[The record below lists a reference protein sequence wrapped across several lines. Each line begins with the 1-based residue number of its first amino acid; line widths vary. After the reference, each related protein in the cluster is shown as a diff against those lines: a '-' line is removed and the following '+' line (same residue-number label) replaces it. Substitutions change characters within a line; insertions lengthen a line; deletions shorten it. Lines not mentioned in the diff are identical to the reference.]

1 MYAFYVRAGQE
12 FLSCKKWQTER
23 EKNKM
28 KKNFLALVLG
38 AVVTA
43 SLIAGCGGKTSS
55 GSSAP
60 AADTGSTAAAQAEG
74 GMVEGGDFIKGVST
88 EAPGFDPFTVQT
100 ADARSIFFNIYEGLM
115 KTQPDGSFA
124 PGLAE
129 KCDVSDDLK
138 TYTFTLR
145 QGVKFHDGSELTMDD
160 VTYSIEKS
168 ITSGING
175 FKEIAQYAAAGKVY
189 TVSSETTTNEDGEEV
204 ETYHVTAADSA
215 DAPADDVTLVVN
227 LSVSDSGFPAIVTSP
242 IVPKDAKDLASN
254 PIGTGPFELTE
265 FVEQDHTLLTRFADY
280 WGEPAHLDT
289 VTLKYYEN
297 TASLATNYLAGAI
310 DGFNSNAGGWK
321 ELEGTE
327 YVQNVRHSNA
337 VQVLALNNEFEPFK
351 DVRVRQAVAYAVDS
365 DEIIEKVSYGLG
377 TKSGTPVIPGLQKY
391 FNDELTD
398 AYDVN
403 IDKAKELLKEAGK
416 ENLKFTIRVPSNY
429 QVHVDTAQVI
439 ANQLAKAGITVEI
452 QSVDWNTWL
461 NRVYRESEFEAT
473 VVSVDGPIA
482 YPTSFL
488 NRYMSNASDNF
499 VNFHS
504 EAFDE
509 TYQKALLETD
519 DAEQV
524 KLFKEAQKIISD
536 ECASVYIQDIDSVVI
551 NSPAFGGFE
560 AYPLY
565 VDDYSA
571 MYAVE

>member
-1 MYAFYVRAGQE
+1 
-12 FLSCKKWQTER
+12 
-23 EKNKM
+23 M
-28 KKNFLALVLG
+28 KKKFLALVLG
-38 AVVTA
+38 AVMTA

-55 GSSAP
+55 GGSSASSSA
-60 AADTGSTAAAQAEG
+60 AADAGSTSVTEAAGE
-74 GMVEGGDFIKGVST
+74 MVEGGDFIKGVST
-88 EAPGFDPFTVQT
+88 EAPGFDPFTTQT

-115 KTQPDGSFA
+115 ATEPDGSFSPA
-124 PGLAE
+124 LAE
-129 KCDVSDDLK
+129 TCQASDDLQ

-145 QGVKFHDGSELTMDD
+145 QGVKFHNGNELTMDD
-160 VTYSIEKS
+160 VLYSIEKS

-175 FKEIAQYAAAGKVY
+175 FSEIAPFSAAGKTY
-189 TVSSETTTNEDGEEV
+189 TVGSEKGQDDDGNEIDKPV
-204 ETYHVTAADSA
+204 VTAADSA
-215 DAPADDVTLVVN
+215 DAPADDTTLVIN
-227 LSVSDSGFPAIVTSP
+227 LNKPDSGFPAIATSP
-242 IVPKDAKDLASN
+242 IVPKDAEDLASH

-265 FVEQDHTLLTRFADY
+265 FVEQDYTLLTRFDDY

-321 ELEGTE
+321 ELEGTD
-327 YVQNVRHSNA
+327 YVQNVRHANA
-337 VQVLALNNEFEPFK
+337 VQLLALNNEFGPFK

-377 TKSGTPVIPGLQKY
+377 TKAGTPVIPGLQKY

-398 AYDVN
+398 VYDVN
-403 IDKAKELLKEAGK
+403 IDKAKELLKEAGQ
-416 ENLKFTIRVPSNY
+416 ENLKFKIRVPSNY

-439 ANQLAKAGITVEI
+439 ATQLATAGIPVEI
-452 QSVDWNTWL
+452 ESVAWNTWL
-461 NRVYRESEFEAT
+461 NRY
-473 VVSVDGPIA
+473 VS
-482 YPTSFL
+482 T
-488 NRYMSNASDNF
+488 ASDNF

-509 TYQKALLETD
+509 TYAKALLETD

-571 MYAVE
+571 MYAVQ

>member
-1 MYAFYVRAGQE
+1 
-12 FLSCKKWQTER
+12 
-23 EKNKM
+23 M

-38 AVVTA
+38 AVMTA
-43 SLIAGCGGKTSS
+43 SLITGCGGKTSS
-55 GSSAP
+55 GGSSTT
-60 AADTGSTAAAQAEG
+60 AADSGSTSVTEAAGE
-74 GMVEGGDFIKGVST
+74 MVEGGDFIKGVST
-88 EAPGFDPFTVQT
+88 EAPGFDPFTTQT

-115 KTQPDGSFA
+115 ATEPDGSFSPA
-124 PGLAE
+124 LAE
-129 KCDVSDDLK
+129 TCEASDDLQ

-145 QGVKFHDGSELTMDD
+145 QGVKFHNGNELTMDD
-160 VTYSIEKS
+160 VLYSIEKS

-175 FKEIAQYAAAGKVY
+175 FSEIAQFSAAGKTY
-189 TVSSETTTNEDGEEV
+189 TVGSEKGKDDEGNEIDKPV
-204 ETYHVTAADSA
+204 VTAADSA
-215 DAPADDVTLVVN
+215 DAPADDTTLVIN
-227 LSVSDSGFPAIVTSP
+227 LNKPDSGFPAIATSP
-242 IVPKDAKDLASN
+242 IVPKDAEDLASH

-265 FVEQDHTLLTRFADY
+265 FVEQDYTLLTRFDDY

-321 ELEGTE
+321 ELEGTD
-327 YVQNVRHSNA
+327 YVQNVRHANA
-337 VQVLALNNEFEPFK
+337 VQLLALNNEFGPFK

-377 TKSGTPVIPGLQKY
+377 TKAGTPVIPGLQKY

-398 AYDVN
+398 VYDVN
-403 IDKAKELLKEAGK
+403 IDKAKELLKEAGQ
-416 ENLKFTIRVPSNY
+416 ENLKFKIRVPSNY

-452 QSVDWNTWL
+452 ESVDWNTWL
-461 NRVYRESEFEAT
+461 NRVYRKSEFEAT

-488 NRYMSNASDNF
+488 NRYVSTASDNF

-504 EAFDE
+504 DAFDE
-509 TYQKALLETD
+509 TYAKALLETD

-571 MYAVE
+571 MYAVQ

>member
-1 MYAFYVRAGQE
+1 
-12 FLSCKKWQTER
+12 
-23 EKNKM
+23 M
-28 KKNFLALVLG
+28 KKNILALVLG
-38 AVVTA
+38 AVMTA
-43 SLIAGCGGKTSS
+43 SLITGCGGKTSS
-55 GSSAP
+55 GGSSAP
-60 AADTGSTAAAQAEG
+60 AADAGSTSSAASGTEASGQ
-74 GMVEGGDFIKGVST
+74 MVEGGDFIKGVST
-88 EAPGFDPFTVQT
+88 EAPGFDPFTTQT

-115 KTQPDGSFA
+115 ATEPDGSFSPA
-124 PGLAE
+124 LADS
-129 KCDVSDDLK
+129 CQASDDLQ

-145 QGVKFHDGSELTMDD
+145 QGVKFHNGNELTMDD
-160 VTYSIEKS
+160 VIYSIEKS

-175 FKEIAQYAAAGKVY
+175 FSEIAQFSAAGKTY
-189 TVSSETTTNEDGEEV
+189 TVGSEKGKDDEGKEIDKPV
-204 ETYHVTAADSA
+204 VTAADSA
-215 DAPADDVTLVVN
+215 DAPADDTTLVIN
-227 LSVSDSGFPAIVTSP
+227 LNKPDSGFPAIATSP
-242 IVPKDAKDLASN
+242 IVPKDAEDLASH

-265 FVEQDHTLLTRFADY
+265 FVEQDYTLLTRFDDY

-321 ELEGTE
+321 ELEGTD
-327 YVQNVRHSNA
+327 YVQNVRHANA
-337 VQVLALNNEFEPFK
+337 VQLLALNNEFEPFK

-377 TKSGTPVIPGLQKY
+377 TKAGTPVIPGLQKY
-391 FNDELTD
+391 FNDELTNV
-398 AYDVN
+398 YDVN
-403 IDKAKELLKEAGK
+403 IDKAKELLKEAGQ
-416 ENLKFTIRVPSNY
+416 ENLKFKIRVPSNY

-452 QSVDWNTWL
+452 ESVDWNTWL
-461 NRVYRESEFEAT
+461 NRVYRKSEFEAT

-488 NRYMSNASDNF
+488 NRYVSTASDNF

-509 TYQKALLETD
+509 TYAKALLETD

-524 KLFKEAQKIISD
+524 RLFKEAQKIISD

-571 MYAVE
+571 MYAVQ

>member
-1 MYAFYVRAGQE
+1 
-12 FLSCKKWQTER
+12 
-23 EKNKM
+23 M
-28 KKNFLALVLG
+28 KKNILALVLG
-38 AVVTA
+38 AVMTA
-43 SLIAGCGGKTSS
+43 SLITGCGGKTSS
-55 GSSAP
+55 GGSSAP
-60 AADTGSTAAAQAEG
+60 AADAGSTSSAASGSEASGQ
-74 GMVEGGDFIKGVST
+74 MVEGGDFIKGVST
-88 EAPGFDPFTVQT
+88 EAPGFDPFTTQT

-115 KTQPDGSFA
+115 ATEPDGSFSPA
-124 PGLAE
+124 LADS
-129 KCDVSDDLK
+129 CQASDDLQ

-145 QGVKFHDGSELTMDD
+145 QGVKFHNGNELTMDD
-160 VTYSIEKS
+160 VIYSIEKS

-175 FKEIAQYAAAGKVY
+175 FSEIAQFSAAGKTY
-189 TVSSETTTNEDGEEV
+189 TVGSEKGKDDEGKEIDKPV
-204 ETYHVTAADSA
+204 VTAADSA
-215 DAPADDVTLVVN
+215 DAPADDTTLVIN
-227 LSVSDSGFPAIVTSP
+227 LNKPDSGFPAIATSP
-242 IVPKDAKDLASN
+242 IVPKDAEDLASH

-265 FVEQDHTLLTRFADY
+265 FVEQDYTLLTRFDDY

-321 ELEGTE
+321 ELEGTD
-327 YVQNVRHSNA
+327 YVQNVRHANA
-337 VQVLALNNEFEPFK
+337 VQLLALNNEFEPFK

-377 TKSGTPVIPGLQKY
+377 TKAGTPVIPGLQKY
-391 FNDELTD
+391 FNDELTNV
-398 AYDVN
+398 YDVN
-403 IDKAKELLKEAGK
+403 IDKAKELLKEAGQ
-416 ENLKFTIRVPSNY
+416 ENLKFKIRVPSNY

-452 QSVDWNTWL
+452 ESVDWNTWL
-461 NRVYRESEFEAT
+461 NRVYRKSEFEAT

-488 NRYMSNASDNF
+488 NRYVSTASDNF

-509 TYQKALLETD
+509 TYAKALLETD

-524 KLFKEAQKIISD
+524 RLFKEAQKIISD

-571 MYAVE
+571 MYAVQ

>member
-1 MYAFYVRAGQE
+1 
-12 FLSCKKWQTER
+12 
-23 EKNKM
+23 M

-38 AVVTA
+38 AVMTA

-55 GSSAP
+55 GGSSASSP
-60 AADTGSTAAAQAEG
+60 AAADAGSTSVTEAAGE
-74 GMVEGGDFIKGVST
+74 MVEGGDFIKGVST
-88 EAPGFDPFTVQT
+88 EAPGFDPFTTQT

-115 KTQPDGSFA
+115 ATEPDGSFSPA
-124 PGLAE
+124 LAE
-129 KCDVSDDLK
+129 TCEASDDLQ

-145 QGVKFHDGSELTMDD
+145 KGVKFHNGNELTMDD
-160 VTYSIEKS
+160 VLYSIEKS
-168 ITSGING
+168 ITSNIPG
-175 FKEIAQYAAAGKVY
+175 FAEIAQFSAAGKTY
-189 TVSSETTTNEDGEEV
+189 TVGSEKGKDDEGKEIEKPV
-204 ETYHVTAADSA
+204 VTAADSA
-215 DAPADDVTLVVN
+215 DAPADDTTLVIN
-227 LSVSDSGFPAIVTSP
+227 LSKPDSGFPAIATSP
-242 IVPKDAKDLASN
+242 IVPKDAEDLASH

-265 FVEQDHTLLTRFADY
+265 FVEQDYTLLTRFEDY

-321 ELEGTE
+321 ELEGTD
-327 YVQNVRHSNA
+327 YVQNVRHANA
-337 VQVLALNNEFEPFK
+337 VQLLALNNEFGPFK

-377 TKSGTPVIPGLQKY
+377 TKAGTPVIPGLQKY

-398 AYDVN
+398 VYDVN
-403 IDKAKELLKEAGK
+403 IDKAKELLKEAGQ
-416 ENLKFTIRVPSNY
+416 ENLKFKIRVPSNY

-452 QSVDWNTWL
+452 ESVDWNTWL
-461 NRVYRESEFEAT
+461 NRVYSKSEFEAT
-473 VVSVDGPIA
+473 IVSVDGPIA

-488 NRYMSNASDNF
+488 DRYVSTASNNF
-499 VNFHS
+499 VNYHS

-509 TYQKALLETD
+509 TYAKALLETD

-524 KLFKEAQKIISD
+524 KLFKEAQKILSD

-571 MYAVE
+571 MYAVQ

>member
-1 MYAFYVRAGQE
+1 
-12 FLSCKKWQTER
+12 
-23 EKNKM
+23 M
-28 KKNFLALVLG
+28 KKNFLALILG
-38 AVVTA
+38 AVMTA

-55 GSSAP
+55 GGSSASSSA
-60 AADTGSTAAAQAEG
+60 AADAGSTSVTEAAGE
-74 GMVEGGDFIKGVST
+74 MVEGGDFIKGVST
-88 EAPGFDPFTVQT
+88 EAPGFDPFTTQT

-115 KTQPDGSFA
+115 ATEPDGSFSPA
-124 PGLAE
+124 LAE
-129 KCDVSDDLK
+129 TCQASDDLQ

-145 QGVKFHDGSELTMDD
+145 QGVKFHNGNELTMDD
-160 VTYSIEKS
+160 VLYSIEKS

-175 FKEIAQYAAAGKVY
+175 FSEIAQFSAAGKTY
-189 TVSSETTTNEDGEEV
+189 TVGSEKGQDDDGNEIDKPV
-204 ETYHVTAADSA
+204 VTAADSA
-215 DAPADDVTLVVN
+215 DAPADDTTLVIN
-227 LSVSDSGFPAIVTSP
+227 LNKPDSGFPAIATSP
-242 IVPKDAKDLASN
+242 IVPKDAEDLASH

-265 FVEQDHTLLTRFADY
+265 FVEQDYTLLTRFDDY

-321 ELEGTE
+321 ELEGTD
-327 YVQNVRHSNA
+327 YVQNVRHANA
-337 VQVLALNNEFEPFK
+337 VQLLALNNEFGPFK

-377 TKSGTPVIPGLQKY
+377 TKAGTPVIPGLQKY

-398 AYDVN
+398 VYDVN
-403 IDKAKELLKEAGK
+403 IDKAKELLKEAGQ
-416 ENLKFTIRVPSNY
+416 ENLKFKIRVPSNY

-452 QSVDWNTWL
+452 ESVDWNTWL
-461 NRVYRESEFEAT
+461 NRVYRKSEFEAT
-473 VVSVDGPIA
+473 IVSVDGPIA

-488 NRYMSNASDNF
+488 NRYVSTASDNF

-509 TYQKALLETD
+509 TYAKALLETD

-571 MYAVE
+571 MYAVQ

>member
-1 MYAFYVRAGQE
+1 
-12 FLSCKKWQTER
+12 
-23 EKNKM
+23 M
-28 KKNFLALVLG
+28 KKKFLALVLG
-38 AVVTA
+38 AVMTA

-55 GSSAP
+55 GGSSASSSA
-60 AADTGSTAAAQAEG
+60 AADAGSTSVTEAAGE
-74 GMVEGGDFIKGVST
+74 MVEGGDFIKGVST
-88 EAPGFDPFTVQT
+88 EAPGFDPFTTQT

-115 KTQPDGSFA
+115 ATEPDGSFSPA
-124 PGLAE
+124 LAE
-129 KCDVSDDLK
+129 TCQASDDLQ

-145 QGVKFHDGSELTMDD
+145 QGVKFHNGNELTMDD
-160 VTYSIEKS
+160 VLYSIEKS

-175 FKEIAQYAAAGKVY
+175 FSEIAQFSAAGKTY
-189 TVSSETTTNEDGEEV
+189 TVGSEKGQDDAGNEIDKPV
-204 ETYHVTAADSA
+204 VTAADSA
-215 DAPADDVTLVVN
+215 DAPADDTTLVIN
-227 LSVSDSGFPAIVTSP
+227 LNKPDSGFPAIATSP
-242 IVPKDAKDLASN
+242 IVPKDAEDLASH

-265 FVEQDHTLLTRFADY
+265 FVEQDYTLLTRFDDY

-321 ELEGTE
+321 ELEGTD
-327 YVQNVRHSNA
+327 YVQNVRHANA
-337 VQVLALNNEFEPFK
+337 VQLLALNNEFGPFK

-377 TKSGTPVIPGLQKY
+377 TKAGTPVIPGLQKY

-398 AYDVN
+398 VYDVN
-403 IDKAKELLKEAGK
+403 IDKAKELLKEAGQ
-416 ENLKFTIRVPSNY
+416 ENLKFKIRVPSNY

-452 QSVDWNTWL
+452 ESVDWNTWL
-461 NRVYRESEFEAT
+461 NRVYRKSEFEAT
-473 VVSVDGPIA
+473 IVSVDGPIA

-488 NRYMSNASDNF
+488 NRYVSTASDNF

-509 TYQKALLETD
+509 TYAKALLETD

-571 MYAVE
+571 MYAVQ